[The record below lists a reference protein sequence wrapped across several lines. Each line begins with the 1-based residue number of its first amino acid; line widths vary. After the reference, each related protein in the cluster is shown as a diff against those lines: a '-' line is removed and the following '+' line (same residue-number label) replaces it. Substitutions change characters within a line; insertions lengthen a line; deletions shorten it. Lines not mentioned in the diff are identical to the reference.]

1 VTGRPEGDAGKAQ
14 PGYDE
19 LAAKQ
24 FERDARMAAAFR
36 QEVFSRDPE
45 SAVDPL
51 EAAAVLG
58 ITAEQLQN
66 MINEGELALSRVCG
80 EQIIR
85 VADLREAFDEQ
96 TRRLQEFA
104 KDWTQLRAQLD
115 WDE

>member
-1 VTGRPEGDAGKAQ
+1 
-14 PGYDE
+14 
-19 LAAKQ
+19 
-24 FERDARMAAAFR
+24 
-36 QEVFSRDPE
+36 
-45 SAVDPL
+45 
-51 EAAAVLG
+51 
-58 ITAEQLQN
+58 
-66 MINEGELALSRVCG
+66 MINEGELAFSRVCG